1 MLLFYH
7 HILLL
12 YYNII
17 IINFYCCDDDSNGS
31 HHTNNPQMRTT
42 DGNLANA
49 AAANPSNALESAEA
63 AMDPKQLV
71 ANVRKY
77 WDQDDSVESHSKA
90 VPPSSSGNK
99 RAGRRRPSTTGATGP
114 RRRKKEVL
122 VKDWKYWR
130 KNAYRGGGAIWTD
143 PSVHCPPSRSSS

>member
-1 MLLFYH
+1 MDETGNAFL
-7 HILLL
+7 
-12 YYNII
+12 I
-17 IINFYCCDDDSNGS
+17 IINFYCVMM
-31 HHTNNPQMRTT
+31 TLTVPIIPTTPQMRTT

-143 PSVHCPPSRSSS
+143 PSVHCPPRLSVSSARL